1 MNGKVFDVLY
11 KRDEHQGKGVWI
23 KCGVMLQKPDGKM
36 AIKLDVVPVGQWSGW
51 LQIGERKQNFTDAV
65 M

>member
-1 MNGKVFDVLY
+1 MSKVYDVLY

-36 AIKLDVVPVGQWSGW
+36 GLKLDVVPVGNAFDGW
-51 LQIGERKQNFTDAV
+51 LVVAPRRGADDCS
-65 M
+65 